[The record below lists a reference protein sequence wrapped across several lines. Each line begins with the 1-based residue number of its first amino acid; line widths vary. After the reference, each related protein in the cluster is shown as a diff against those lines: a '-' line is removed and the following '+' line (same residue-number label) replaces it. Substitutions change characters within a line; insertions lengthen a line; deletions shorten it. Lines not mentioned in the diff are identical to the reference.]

1 MQDLLNDIELDVREL
16 RCLVQAIA
24 EGADPALRRVA
35 CRNIGQ
41 LKARLDA
48 LRQQLEVPQ
57 PLAEAAQPVPQTPPA
72 PQPAPEPVPPV
83 PDVPQPPVSQP
94 RPAEEPVSVPPAVE
108 EASVPDPQPSVPEPA
123 PAAAPILAERIR
135 TAADLRHAI
144 SLNDSFRFTRELF
157 GGDAARMNEVLR
169 RLGEAPTLDD
179 ALALFAA
186 EVQAD
191 EDNAAVADFVEL
203 LHKYFN

>member
-16 RCLVQAIA
+16 KCLVQAIT
-24 EGADPALRRVA
+24 ENADPALCRVA

-48 LRQQLEVPQ
+48 LRQQLEM
-57 PLAEAAQPVPQTPPA
+57 PLPRAEAGA
-72 PQPAPEPVPPV
+72 PMPEMPRSQPAAEPVAPV

-108 EASVPDPQPSVPEPA
+108 ETPVPDPQPSVPEPA

-135 TAADLRHAI
+135 PATDLRHAI

-157 GGDAARMNEVLR
+157 GGDAARMNDVLR
-169 RLGEAPTLDD
+169 RLGDAPTLDS
-179 ALALFAA
+179 ALELFAA

-191 EDNAAVADFVEL
+191 DENPAVADFVEL
-203 LHKYFN
+203 LRKYFN

>member
-16 RCLVQAIA
+16 KCLVQAIT
-24 EGADPALRRVA
+24 ENADPALCRVA

-48 LRQQLEVPQ
+48 LRQQLEM
-57 PLAEAAQPVPQTPPA
+57 PLPRAEAGSPMPEMPR
-72 PQPAPEPVPPV
+72 PQPAAEPVAPV
-83 PDVPQPPVSQP
+83 PDVPQSPVSQP

-108 EASVPDPQPSVPEPA
+108 ETPVPDPQPSVPEPA

-135 TAADLRHAI
+135 PATDLRHAI

-157 GGDAARMNEVLR
+157 GGDAARMNDVLR
-169 RLGEAPTLDD
+169 RLGDAPTLDS
-179 ALALFAA
+179 ALELFAA

-191 EDNAAVADFVEL
+191 DENPAVADFVEL
-203 LHKYFN
+203 LRKYFN

>member
-16 RCLVQAIA
+16 KCLVQAIT
-24 EGADPALRRVA
+24 ENADPALCRVA

-48 LRQQLEVPQ
+48 LRQQLEM
-57 PLAEAAQPVPQTPPA
+57 PLPRAEAGAPMPEMPR
-72 PQPAPEPVPPV
+72 PQPAAEPVAPV
-83 PDVPQPPVSQP
+83 PDMPQPPVSQP

-108 EASVPDPQPSVPEPA
+108 ETPVPDPQPSVPEPA

-135 TAADLRHAI
+135 PATDLRHAI

-157 GGDAARMNEVLR
+157 GGDAARMNDVLR
-169 RLGEAPTLDD
+169 RLGDAPTLDS
-179 ALALFAA
+179 ALELFAA

-191 EDNAAVADFVEL
+191 DENPAVADFVEL
-203 LHKYFN
+203 LRKYFN